1 MRYFKCY
8 CLYLSPTDHA
18 FFPFLFYDCARLRW
32 VVFYASAETR
42 EQIVDLWPRK
52 VARFAEDGE
61 AGVLPLE
68 GRPDAVGPL
77 TPPKGEG
84 SESETI
90 AGACK
95 AYSLIA
101 RALAELRPFVPSP
114 PDDPEAAPTASDQSP
129 VHYVKERREGVE
141 SDAEGTAANGDS
153 GRAMSLDDS
162 NEDRDEEGEEGEQ
175 EGYVGGKR
183 PATTRAVSARM
194 GGRKSTQ
201 ATGKRRAGRKRR
213 RVNMSSYERRSSLR
227 GDRRAEEEEEEIDE
241 EDEEGDAAGG
251 GGSRAEEQGD
261 MTRGKRGEALD
272 VEEEREETRG
282 DSDGIRVGAGEMTV
296 AAVRASLLRNRSDE
310 GPSVE
315 GEEWEDTV
323 RKFIKHVESL
333 PPGTTQEELSLM
345 FAAALDPTLVRMRA
359 ANTSLISL
367 AEACASR
374 ELGMPDED
382 GDDDDDDNYG
392 GSGSGRNRS
401 GRDAA
406 VSRGGRGRGRFKV
419 RLELDATEGD
429 EPPPEGIAG
438 LLRAVAGARAAVEA
452 TARAEACV
460 AAAGDTLG
468 GLQELKADYKRSL
481 PTGPREP
488 IQLIIAEEQA
498 RVSGYS
504 SAYDIIVRQRVE
516 DLRAAGAKVGEA
528 YRAVEIESGW
538 MSVKSQVDRFLRKF
552 IEYCGFRLP
561 NVGSI
566 PDLLGLTRGAHQQWK

>member
-1 MRYFKCY
+1 M
-8 CLYLSPTDHA
+8 
-18 FFPFLFYDCARLRW
+18 
-32 VVFYASAETR
+32 ETR
-42 EQIVDLWPRK
+42 VQVVDLWPRK

-68 GRPDAVGPL
+68 GRPDALGPL
-77 TPPKGEG
+77 TSPKGEG

-114 PDDPEAAPTASDQSP
+114 PNDPEAAPTTSDQSP
-129 VHYVKERREGVE
+129 VYYVKGGREGLE
-141 SDAEGTAANGDS
+141 SDAEGAAVNGDS
-153 GRAMSLDDS
+153 GRALSLDDS
-162 NEDRDEEGEEGEQ
+162 YEEDRDEEGGEGEQ

-183 PATTRAVSARM
+183 PATTRAVSARS
-194 GGRKSTQ
+194 GGRKSAQ
-201 ATGKRRAGRKRR
+201 APGKRRAGRKRR
-213 RVNMSSYERRSSLR
+213 RVSMSSYERRSSLR
-227 GDRRAEEEEEEIDE
+227 GDRRAEEEEVDE
-241 EDEEGDAAGG
+241 EDEEGEAGG
-251 GGSRAEEQGD
+251 GGSRAEERGD
-261 MTRGKRGEALD
+261 MKRGKRGEALD
-272 VEEEREETRG
+272 AEEERGEMRG
-282 DSDGIRVGAGEMTV
+282 DGDDIRVGAGEMTV

-374 ELGMPDED
+374 ELGMLDED
-382 GDDDDDDNYG
+382 EDDDDDDNYG

-406 VSRGGRGRGRFKV
+406 ASSGGRGRGRFKV
-419 RLELDATEGD
+419 RLELDATDGET
-429 EPPPEGIAG
+429 PPEGIAG

-516 DLRAAGAKVGEA
+516 DLRDAGAKVGEA

>member
-1 MRYFKCY
+1 MHSC
-8 CLYLSPTDHA
+8 PTLPVVWLCAHA
-18 FFPFLFYDCARLRW
+18 VRGFYPS
-32 VVFYASAETR
+32 VETR
-42 EQIVDLWPRK
+42 VQIVDLWPRK

-68 GRPDAVGPL
+68 GRPDAVGQL
-77 TPPKGEG
+77 MPPKGEG

-114 PDDPEAAPTASDQSP
+114 PNDPEAAPTASDQSP
-129 VHYVKERREGVE
+129 VHYVKGGREGLE
-141 SDAEGTAANGDS
+141 SDAEGVAANGDS
-153 GRAMSLDDS
+153 GRALSLDD
-162 NEDRDEEGEEGEQ
+162 NYEEDRDEEGGEGEQ

-183 PATTRAVSARM
+183 PATTRAVSARS
-194 GGRKSTQ
+194 GGRKSAQ
-201 ATGKRRAGRKRR
+201 APGKRRPGRKRR
-213 RVNMSSYERRSSLR
+213 RVSMSSYERRSSLR
-227 GDRRAEEEEEEIDE
+227 GDRRVEEEEEDIDE
-241 EDEEGDAAGG
+241 EDEVREAGG
-251 GGSRAEEQGD
+251 GGSRAGGHGD
-261 MTRGKRGEALD
+261 MKRGKRGEALG
-272 VEEEREETRG
+272 VEEEREEMRG
-282 DSDGIRVGAGEMTV
+282 DGDGIRVGAGEMTV

-333 PPGTTQEELSLM
+333 PSGTTQEELSLM

-367 AEACASR
+367 AEACSSR
-374 ELGMPDED
+374 ELGMLDED
-382 GDDDDDDNYG
+382 DDDDDDNYG

-406 VSRGGRGRGRFKV
+406 VSSGGRGRGRGRFKV
-419 RLELDATEGD
+419 RLELDATDGD
-429 EPPPEGIAG
+429 ETPPEGIAG

-516 DLRAAGAKVGEA
+516 DLRDAGAKVGEA
-528 YRAVEIESGW
+528 YRAVELESGW

-552 IEYCGFRLP
+552 IEYCEFRLP
-561 NVGSI
+561 NIGSI
-566 PDLLGLTRGAHQQWK
+566 PDLLGLMRVAHQEWK